1 MGDDQPRNLAEQIGL
16 TPQSRGLVIA
26 VCCRASLRAALE
38 ALAARAPE
46 AALVLVSGPDH
57 HLWENSASAL
67 AEAAGSGEIPVGLR
81 YPPSRALVSAVRSRR
96 HDVALVLADEE
107 RTPARWAQVLGLLSG
122 ARRVWLL
129 VGDSPQV
136 SPVLFRRILA
146 VLARKLRANLRESA
160 AEVPLLG
167 PALETLERSLAAACQ
182 RAFAHHRRPAAL
194 SQARVLL
201 IRSGPGASTRYRIDH
216 KVEQLRLLGV
226 PATARWFREYAGR
239 PVLAARDAAQHDLA
253 IVHRI
258 PEEALISP
266 LLDTLTRLGRPIVY
280 DIDDLLFVPEEVSSV
295 PPLARHAVPGQAD
308 LLARCTHVFAATC
321 ELAERLQRE
330 GRPTQVV
337 GNVLSRALVEESRRA
352 TAAER
357 KHREISFAYLS
368 GSPTHD
374 SDLAA
379 IAPAL
384 SEILDRH
391 QYTRLV
397 LVGPVSLPD
406 ALAPFGD
413 RVEHLAFTPW
423 RDLPALMAE
432 KIDVNLAPLDLTSPF
447 CRAKSEL
454 KYVEAGAV
462 GIPTAASPTP
472 AFQNAIR
479 HRVNGFLAA
488 TTGEWVTVLD
498 QLAASPGLA
507 ERVGAAARRDVEER
521 YSPQAGAKRL
531 AAALSE
537 VLGLADDPHD

>member
-1 MGDDQPRNLAEQIGL
+1 MGDDQPRNLAEQIEL

-26 VCCRASLRAALE
+26 VCCQASLRAALE

-46 AALVLVSGPDH
+46 AALVLVSGPDNR
-57 HLWENSASAL
+57 LWENSASAL
-67 AEAAGSGEIPVGLR
+67 AEAARSGEIPVGFR
-81 YPPSRALVSAVRSRR
+81 YPPSRALVSALRSRR

-107 RTPARWAQVLGLLSG
+107 RTPSRWAQVLGLLSG
-122 ARRVWLL
+122 ARRVWLS

-146 VLARKLRANLRESA
+146 VLSGKLRAALRESA
-160 AEVPLLG
+160 VTIPVLG
-167 PALETLERSLAAACQ
+167 AALEAYERAVASAYGSRLCLRHRPSSLAE
-182 RAFAHHRRPAAL
+182 
-194 SQARVLL
+194 SRVLL
-201 IRSGPGASTRYRIDH
+201 VRSGPGPSTRYRIDH
-216 KVEQLRLLGV
+216 KAEQLQLLGIQ
-226 PATARWFREYAGR
+226 ATVRWFREYAGR
-239 PVLAARDAAQHDLA
+239 PLLAARDAAQHDLA
-253 IVHRI
+253 IIHRI
-258 PEEALISP
+258 PHRSLISP

-280 DIDDLLFVPEEVSSV
+280 DIDDLLFAPEEVSSV
-295 PPLARHAVPGQAD
+295 PPLARHAVPGQAA

-352 TAAER
+352 TTAER

-379 IAPAL
+379 ISPAL

-391 QYTRLV
+391 QHTRLV

-406 ALAPFGD
+406 ALARFGD
-413 RVEHLAFTPW
+413 RVERLAFTPW
-423 RDLPALMAE
+423 RDLPALVAE
-432 KIDVNLAPLDLTSPF
+432 KIDVSLAPLDLTSPF

-454 KYVEAGAV
+454 KYVEAGVV

-479 HRVNGFLAA
+479 HGLNGFLAA
-488 TTGEWVTVLD
+488 TTDEWVTVLD
-498 QLAASPGLA
+498 DLAASPGLA

-537 VLGLADDPHD
+537 VLGLADDQHD